1 MQAYAIE
8 GWGEPGSI
16 RELPDPVPAEGEVAI
31 RVAAA
36 GLNPFDASV
45 VRGYLKD
52 AMEHRFPLV
61 PGMDAAGTVEAV
73 GDGVEDWVVG
83 DDVFGS
89 VGKPFLGEGT
99 LAERVTMSAGTVAR
113 RPASVG
119 PAEAAAIPVAGSTA
133 LVMVE
138 AIAPARG
145 DVVVVLGATGGVG
158 SYFIQLAA
166 GRGARVV
173 AVCSA
178 PNAVY
183 ASALGA
189 AESIDYAG
197 TDVVETVRS
206 RHPDGIAAIADMHGD
221 KEQVAALA
229 EQVREHGHVSS
240 AVGAADVEA
249 LEARG
254 IGATNVYGQVT
265 RERLERLVGMMEAKE
280 LKVPELHEYP
290 WARAADAMEQVGS
303 GHVRGKIV
311 VRP

>member
-1 MQAYAIE
+1 MKAYAIE
-8 GWGEPGSI
+8 GFGEPGSI
-16 RELPDPVPAEGEVAI
+16 RELPDPVPAEGEVAV

-36 GLNPFDASV
+36 GMNPFDASV

-52 AMEHRFPLV
+52 RMEHRFPLV

-73 GDGVEDWVVG
+73 GEGVEDWTVG

-89 VGKPFLGEGT
+89 VGRSFLGEGT
-99 LAERVTMSAGTVAR
+99 LAERVTMTAGTIAR
-113 RPASVG
+113 RPSSLD
-119 PAEAAAIPVAGSTA
+119 PAAAAAIPVAGATA

-138 AIAPARG
+138 AIAPSRG

-166 GRGARVV
+166 NRGAHVV

-189 AESIDYAG
+189 AEAIDYAG

-206 RHPDGIAAIADMHGD
+206 RHPDGIRAIADMHGD

-229 EQVREHGHVSS
+229 EQVVEHGHVSS
-240 AVGAADVEA
+240 AVGAADADA

-254 IGATNVYGQVT
+254 IGASNVYAQVT
-265 RERLERLVGMMEAKE
+265 RERLERLVGMIEAKE
-280 LKVPELHEYP
+280 LIVPELHEFTL
-290 WARAADAMEQVGS
+290 AQAAEAIEEVGS